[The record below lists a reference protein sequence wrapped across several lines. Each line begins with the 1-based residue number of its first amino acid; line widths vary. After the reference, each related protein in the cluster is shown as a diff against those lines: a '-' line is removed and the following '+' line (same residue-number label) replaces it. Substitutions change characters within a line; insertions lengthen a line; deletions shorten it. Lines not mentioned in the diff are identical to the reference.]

1 MRVNILSEEY
11 KRVSFSWGILMLRT
25 RRGLNVLDRFSKFRI
40 TKPLAWVM
48 LFLLPLCAGVAI
60 FLILRIISVYLS
72 PVGPEAVS
80 YARSIP
86 PLSNILLPGVNP
98 YVPLVYG
105 WIAVVV
111 AVVVHEVSHG
121 VIARSLGL
129 SVKSS
134 GIVFLFFIP
143 IGAFVEVDEQQLKEV
158 KARSALRVLA
168 AGSGI
173 NFILA
178 AACILLLILSVSTM
192 MPVMK
197 GAAVIAIETGTPA
210 SLANM
215 KPGDVILAI
224 NNSSVTDLN
233 QTLRT
238 SGEYKPGQVINIT
251 VWRSGQTIVLRNV
264 TLGNI
269 TVVSASNQTLTY
281 PYLGVESVN
290 YQSLKSLPGIYSR
303 LYTENPLLYITE
315 VPTIQ
320 AVAVYVPY
328 SGLMNR
334 FYTSPLGYAAPTIN
348 NLLFWMFFVNVNIA
362 IFNSLPIYPMDGGQ
376 AFESFLKGA
385 GKGRLS
391 DETVQ
396 KITMAVTLALV
407 FIFLAVIVGP
417 YLTGL

>member
-1 MRVNILSEEY
+1 
-11 KRVSFSWGILMLRT
+11 
-25 RRGLNVLDRFSKFRI
+25 
-40 TKPLAWVM
+40 
-48 LFLLPLCAGVAI
+48 
-60 FLILRIISVYLS
+60 
-72 PVGPEAVS
+72 
-80 YARSIP
+80 
-86 PLSNILLPGVNP
+86 
-98 YVPLVYG
+98 
-105 WIAVVV
+105 
-111 AVVVHEVSHG
+111 
-121 VIARSLGL
+121 
-129 SVKSS
+129 
-134 GIVFLFFIP
+134 
-143 IGAFVEVDEQQLKEV
+143 
-158 KARSALRVLA
+158 
-168 AGSGI
+168 
-173 NFILA
+173 
-178 AACILLLILSVSTM
+178 
-192 MPVMK
+192 
-197 GAAVIAIETGTPA
+197 
-210 SLANM
+210 
-215 KPGDVILAI
+215 
-224 NNSSVTDLN
+224 
-233 QTLRT
+233 
-238 SGEYKPGQVINIT
+238 
-251 VWRSGQTIVLRNV
+251 VLRNV